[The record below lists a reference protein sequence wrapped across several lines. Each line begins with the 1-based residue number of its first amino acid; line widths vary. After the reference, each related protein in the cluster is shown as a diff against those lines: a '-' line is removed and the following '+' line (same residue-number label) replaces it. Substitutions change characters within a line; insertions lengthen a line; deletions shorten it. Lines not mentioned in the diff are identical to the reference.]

1 MAITLKAARV
11 NRKLS
16 QREAAKLIG
25 ISVDTL
31 SNYERGS
38 RFPDVPIITRIEQI
52 YGVSYA
58 DIIFYPLT
66 NNVASALCDA
76 FGIDKGLLPIR

>member
-16 QREAAKLIG
+16 QKEAAKLIG

-31 SNYERGS
+31 GNYERGS
-38 RFPDVPIITRIEQI
+38 RFPDVPIITKMERI

-58 DIIFYPLT
+58 DIIFLPEDNGLT
-66 NNVASALCDA
+66 VNSAT
-76 FGIDKGLLPIR
+76 

>member
-11 NRKLS
+11 NKGLS
-16 QREAAKLIG
+16 QKDAAKIIG

-31 SNYERGS
+31 GNYERGKC
-38 RFPDVPIITRIEQI
+38 FPDVPVIDRIEKI

-58 DIIFYPLT
+58 DLIFFPANNGLT
-66 NNVASALCDA
+66 LTE
-76 FGIDKGLLPIR
+76 KGAT

>member
-1 MAITLKAARV
+1 MAITLRAARV

-38 RFPDVPIITRIEQI
+38 RFPDVPVISKIEQV

-58 DIIFYPLT
+58 DIIFLPTDNGLT
-66 NNVASALCDA
+66 VTAAT
-76 FGIDKGLLPIR
+76 